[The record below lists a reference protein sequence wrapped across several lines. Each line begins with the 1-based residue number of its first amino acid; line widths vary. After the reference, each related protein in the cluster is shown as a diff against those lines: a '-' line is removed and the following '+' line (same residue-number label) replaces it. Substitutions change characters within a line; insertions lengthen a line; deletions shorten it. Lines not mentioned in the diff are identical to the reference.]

1 MGTSPATVHA
11 AYRILRQRGLV
22 IADGRRGTHVAR
34 RPALR
39 TPQRV
44 GAEQRSHLRDL
55 SSGLPDPALLV
66 PLGPGMMRVDL
77 DAKVRI
83 AGLESADPRLIAI
96 AAAAFRADGIPAGAV
111 GVTAGAFD
119 AIERVLQAHL
129 RPGDRVIIEDPVY
142 TSIRDLLAALGLVP
156 VPVPV
161 DELGFRPEN
170 FEASLAKGAEA
181 VILVPR
187 AKNPLGAALDRERE
201 AVLRSLLEPHHDTL
215 LVEDDHAGIVSGAPC
230 RSLVTAASR
239 RWAVIRSVSKVLHP
253 DLRVAL
259 MTGDETTV
267 ARVEGR
273 QALGPRWVSHVLQAL
288 VAELLSDPGFEQA
301 ATRARDAYAAR
312 RQAVLAALAG
322 HGIVAHARSG
332 LNVWVP
338 VREEAPV
345 LGALLDRGWLVLAGE
360 RFRIATPP
368 GIRITIATLDPADA
382 PEIAETI
389 ASVEHAGRM
398 RREY

>member
-1 MGTSPATVHA
+1 M
-11 AYRILRQRGLV
+11 L
-22 IADGRRGTHVAR
+22 
-34 RPALR
+34 
-39 TPQRV
+39 
-44 GAEQRSHLRDL
+44 
-55 SSGLPDPALLV
+55 
-66 PLGPGMMRVDL
+66 RVDL
-77 DAKVRI
+77 DASVRI

-96 AAAAFRADGIPAGAV
+96 AAASFRADGIPAGAV

-119 AIERVLQAHL
+119 AIERVLQTHL

-142 TSIRDLLAALGLVP
+142 TSIRDLLVALGLVP

-161 DELGFRPEN
+161 DQLGFRPED
-170 FEASLAKGAEA
+170 FEASLAKGADA

-187 AKNPLGAALDRERE
+187 AQNPLGAALDPERE

-215 LVEDDHAGIVSGAPC
+215 VVEDDHAGMVSGVPC
-230 RSLVTAASR
+230 RSLVTPASR

-288 VAELLSDPGFEQA
+288 VAELLSDPRFEQTA
-301 ATRARDAYAAR
+301 ARARDAYAAR
-312 RQAVLAALAG
+312 RQALLAALAS
-322 HGIVAHARSG
+322 HGIVAYGRSG

-389 ASVEHAGRM
+389 ASVELAGRM